1 MNLKIESGKKTFNLA
16 IPSSPE
22 EMKIED
28 WIFVY
33 EQKDLGLTQLE
44 LQLRFLINKFSI
56 LPLKVVKSLSDE
68 QMVDI
73 CDKLDFISDVYA
85 LHFCPI
91 PQIEIENIVY
101 NSTNDI
107 FSKIKGTDY
116 AFIESYYNQFKESDD
131 IFELFKIMSILYA
144 PHDIPFDEKKVLERA
159 EVFRSNLS
167 VYHAQI
173 VSDWYNAVHKVLE
186 VEFDEVF
193 KGDGSKSQVESLG
206 FIEVIYSLAGDKLGP
221 VEKVEN
227 QIIREIFTAALLEMN
242 SAKRIKE
249 AMNKKT

>member
-1 MNLKIESGKKTFNLA
+1 MNLKIEVGKKTYKLF

-22 EMKIED
+22 EMKSED
-28 WIFVY
+28 WLFVY
-33 EQKDLGLTQLE
+33 EQKELGLRLLE
-44 LQLRFLINKFSI
+44 LQLRFLLNKFKV
-56 LPLKVVKSLSDE
+56 LPQKVVKSLSDE

-73 CDKLDFISDVYA
+73 CDKLYFISDVYA

-91 PQIEIENIVY
+91 PQIEIEEIEY
-101 NSTNDI
+101 KSIDDI

-116 AFIESYYNQFKESDD
+116 AFIESYYNHFKESDD

-144 PHDIPFDEKKVLERA
+144 PQDKPFDEKKILERA
-159 EVFRSNLS
+159 ELFRTNLS
-167 VYHAQI
+167 VYHAQLI
-173 VSDWYNAVHKVLE
+173 SDWYNTIHKELE
-186 VEFDEVF
+186 TEFEDVF
-193 KGDGSKSQVESLG
+193 KGDGSNSQVESLG